1 MSAEELSLT
10 MTEQK
15 HNSPPCHIERSPA
28 RIVTEIFINSV
39 STVSSRSNFEEF
51 CKLLDVKADDYA
63 EEKWR
68 LLNELVALLNNLDL
82 LTLTKIIEAGS
93 PNLELSV
100 QSEEQGF
107 IEPPPLAEPPSP
119 EASNDI
125 AP

>member
-1 MSAEELSLT
+1 M
-10 MTEQK
+10 
-15 HNSPPCHIERSPA
+15 
-28 RIVTEIFINSV
+28 
-39 STVSSRSNFEEF
+39 
-51 CKLLDVKADDYA
+51 KADEYA
-63 EEKWR
+63 QQKWR
-68 LLNELVALLNNLDL
+68 LVNDLVALLNHLDL

-100 QSEEQGF
+100 QSEEQGL

>member
-1 MSAEELSLT
+1 

-51 CKLLDVKADDYA
+51 CKLLDVKADKYA

-68 LLNELVALLNNLDL
+68 LFNELVALLNNLDL

-100 QSEEQGF
+100 QSEEQGL